1 MKNKKEVEVGD
12 YVQYVDGSGV
22 VCDDDGVPVRVLEIK
37 RHFVLGS
44 YCVYY
49 NQGSFDYLSEVER
62 VDPLM
67 LELL

>member
-1 MKNKKEVEVGD
+1 MDSKKEVEVDD

-22 VCDDDGVPVRVLEIK
+22 VCDEDGVPVRVIEIMY
-37 RHFVLGS
+37 HSVLGS
-44 YCVYY
+44 YCVFY
-49 NQGSFDYLSEVER
+49 NQGSFDYLSDVER